1 MRRGHASSN
10 ALDARASAWL
20 ARAMCKAF
28 LRIALFWAAIL
39 AASAPAHARVE
50 ISVDLDRQRMTIVKN
65 HGETIVWKISSGR
78 RGFETP
84 TGRFIVQRMDAE
96 HFSDE
101 YDQAPMPFAIFFSR
115 GLAIHGTSERGLGS
129 PRSHGCVRLSIPNA
143 RELYSWVEQYGAAIE
158 ISGQAGAAADLGD
171 EGRASRRRARK
182 GGRPRSTTPPSDLVF
197 ERNPLY

>member
-1 MRRGHASSN
+1 MRN
-10 ALDARASAWL
+10 
-20 ARAMCKAF
+20 AF

-39 AASAPAHARVE
+39 AASVPARARVE

-65 HGETIVWKISSGR
+65 RGETIVWKISSGR

-84 TGRFIVQRMDAE
+84 TGRFTVQRMEAD

-101 YDQAPMPFAIFFSR
+101 YDQAPMPYSIFFSR
-115 GLAIHGTSERGLGS
+115 GLAIHGTTQGGLG
-129 PRSHGCVRLSIPNA
+129 RAASHGCVRLSIPNA

-158 ISGQAGAAADLGD
+158 IAGQAGAAADLGD
-171 EGRASRRRARK
+171 EGGASRRRARK
-182 GGRPRSTTPPSDLVF
+182 GGRPRPATPPRDLVF